1 MYSKEDRGKRLIYY
15 IADTHFGD
23 ERVMRLAQRPFISV
37 SQMNEFLCAKWN
49 EKVGGDDSVY
59 IVGDFAFDD
68 AAAQKIFPLLNGRK
82 HLILGNHDKL
92 SSESLNM
99 FESVNQIVTVFDEGR
114 SVCLCHY
121 PLLSYENSV
130 YGGYHIFGHIHNNQS
145 DLAFNIVKNIPR
157 IYNCGVDVNDFEP
170 KTLNDLVRSKLDE

>member
-1 MYSKEDRGKRLIYY
+1 
-15 IADTHFGD
+15 
-23 ERVMRLAQRPFISV
+23 MRLAQRPFISV

-99 FESVNQIVTVFDEGR
+99 FESVNQIVPVFDEGR

>member
-1 MYSKEDRGKRLIYY
+1 MIYY

-49 EKVGGDDSVY
+49 EKVGSDDSVY

-68 AAAQKIFPLLNGRK
+68 AAAQKILLLLNGHK

-92 SSESLNM
+92 NPESLNM

-130 YGGYHIFGHIHNNQS
+130 YDGYHIFGHIHNNQS

-170 KTLNDLVRSKLDE
+170 KTLDELIRSKS

>member
-1 MYSKEDRGKRLIYY
+1 MYIEADRGRKLIYY

-23 ERVMRLAQRPFISV
+23 ERVMRLAQRPFTSV
-37 SQMNEFLCAKWN
+37 NQMNNYLCGKWN
-49 EKVGGDDSVY
+49 AKVGGDDTVY
-59 IVGDFAFDD
+59 ILGDFAFDD
-68 AAAQKIFPLLNGRK
+68 VAAQKIFPLLNGHK

-92 SSESLNM
+92 NVESLNM
-99 FESVNQIVTVFDEGR
+99 FESINQIVTVFDEGR

-157 IYNCGVDVNDFEP
+157 IYNGGVDVNGFCP
-170 KTLNDLVRSKLDE
+170 VTLDELIRSKA

>member
-1 MYSKEDRGKRLIYY
+1 MIYY

-130 YGGYHIFGHIHNNQS
+130 YGGYHIFEHIHNNQS

>member
-1 MYSKEDRGKRLIYY
+1 MIYY

-37 SQMNEFLCAKWN
+37 SQMIEFLCAKWN

>member
-1 MYSKEDRGKRLIYY
+1 MIYY

-157 IYNCGVDVNDFEP
+157 IYNCGVDVNDFEL